1 MDLEKHLKEECRMN
15 FTQFQQ
21 ILEYPSESMIKA
33 IVKLDDSDKFFQK
46 FKKYITSTSKEK
58 LQEKYTQTFDM
69 NPSTCLDIGWHL
81 YGEAYERGSFLVK
94 LRNSLRDNNINE
106 STELPDHLTHIFMLM
121 ECLDEGEQQEFS
133 REYTI
138 PALKKILD
146 GFDDESE
153 NPYENAIKYIFN
165 KINSFVGESEIIN
178 GVV

>member
-1 MDLEKHLKEECRMN
+1 MN
-15 FTQFQQ
+15 FSQFQY
-21 ILEYPSESMIKA
+21 LLKYPSKTSISA
-33 IVKLDDSDKFFQK
+33 IIEMKHKDKSFQK
-46 FKKYITSTSKEK
+46 FKNYITSTSKEK

-94 LRNSLRDNNINE
+94 LRSSLRDNNINE

-121 ECLDEGEQQEFS
+121 ECLDEEEQQEFS

-153 NPYENAIKYIFN
+153 NPFENAIKYIFN

>member
-1 MDLEKHLKEECRMN
+1 M
-15 FTQFQQ
+15 
-21 ILEYPSESMIKA
+21 ILNIG
-33 IVKLDDSDKFFQK
+33 KLVDSDKSLQK
-46 FKKYITSTSKEK
+46 FKKYIDGKTKEE

-94 LRNSLRDNNINE
+94 LRNSLRENNINE
-106 STELPDHLTHIFMLM
+106 STELPDHLTHIFLLM
-121 ECLDEGEQQEFS
+121 KCLDEDEQREFS

-146 GFDDESE
+146 GFEDSD
-153 NPYENAIKYIFN
+153 NPYEDAIKYVYN

-178 GVV
+178 GVI

>member
-21 ILEYPSESMIKA
+21 ILEYPSESMIKD

-46 FKKYITSTSKEK
+46 FKKYITSKSKEK

-121 ECLDEGEQQEFS
+121 ECIDEEEQQEFS

>member
-1 MDLEKHLKEECRMN
+1 MN